1 MQFKL
6 STQTTVNYY
15 MMTESEFAKSME
27 EFFYIYD
34 EKQTK
39 VYYETAL
46 KYCMSFDGYTFC
58 VPIDKL
64 CYIAAYYYL
73 IQSAQELKQ
82 DINDMIRDSRDK
94 RTQAQV
100 GTTYDKSHQLVQWAD
115 EFIKITDIDNLT
127 NAIIA

>member
-1 MQFKL
+1 
-6 STQTTVNYY
+6 
-15 MMTESEFAKSME
+15 MMTELEFSKSME

-46 KYCMSFDGYTFC
+46 KYCTSFDGYTFC

-73 IQSAQELKQ
+73 IQTAQELKRDLN
-82 DINDMIRDSRDK
+82 DIIKDARDK
-94 RTQAQV
+94 RAHAQV
-100 GTTYDKSHQLVQWAD
+100 GTYDKSHQLVPWVD
-115 EFIKITDIDNLT
+115 EFIKITDIDNLAT
-127 NAIIA
+127 AILAYVYNNQKKWHT